1 MELRKALVKRLIT
14 KSYISRLLSPAVT
27 LEHCQG
33 LVPPNARK
41 TNFHREYIT
50 SPDSSEKGFFRKF
63 LQRRQINQSTARIPE
78 FFSLPVGDK
87 LREKLKG
94 INIAGDRL
102 RLDGLAPNVPD
113 SPAKDAPYG
122 FTVQNA
128 RKVLRL
134 YRVEKLKL
142 KLRAIPKSSISYR
155 EFSRICVDLCGN
167 EEEGTEFAKLLD
179 ESGNVI
185 VLGNTVF
192 LRPEQV

>member
-27 LEHCQG
+27 LEHCKS
-33 LVPPNARK
+33 LVPPHARK

-134 YRVEKLKL
+134 YQVEKLKL

-155 EFSRICVDLCGN
+155 EFSRICVDFCGN